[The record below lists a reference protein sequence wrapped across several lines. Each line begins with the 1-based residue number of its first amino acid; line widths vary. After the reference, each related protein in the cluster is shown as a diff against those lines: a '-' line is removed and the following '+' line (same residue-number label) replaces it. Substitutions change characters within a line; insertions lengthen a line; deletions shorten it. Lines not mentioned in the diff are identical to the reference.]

1 MEKGNYRIGIVG
13 GMGPMAGVALQQL
26 IIENTPAPR
35 DQDHIEVVCFTNPRI
50 PDRTKSLKEDR
61 GEKFTKA
68 IVDSIQIL
76 QKTGV
81 NCILMPCNTAHVRFD
96 QIQKAVPIPIIN
108 IIDATFRELR
118 GLNALTVGL
127 LATNGTINSK
137 IFDNSKNVKII
148 TPTSQEQKKV
158 TKIIYQIKSG
168 KYDNKQIASS
178 IDSLIEKLTARGA
191 EAIILGC
198 TELSLYFPLLKSNR
212 VVDPL
217 TLLAKEAVDMARTTR
232 FSAVQW

>member
-1 MEKGNYRIGIVG
+1 
-13 GMGPMAGVALQQL
+13 
-26 IIENTPAPR
+26 
-35 DQDHIEVVCFTNPRI
+35 
-50 PDRTKSLKEDR
+50 
-61 GEKFTKA
+61 
-68 IVDSIQIL
+68 
-76 QKTGV
+76 
-81 NCILMPCNTAHVRFD
+81 MPCNTAHVRFD